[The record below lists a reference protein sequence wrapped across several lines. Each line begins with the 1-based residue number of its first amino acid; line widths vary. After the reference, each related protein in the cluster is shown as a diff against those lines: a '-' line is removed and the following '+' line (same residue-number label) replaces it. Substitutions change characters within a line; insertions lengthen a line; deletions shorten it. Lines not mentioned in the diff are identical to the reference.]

1 MQRLLA
7 IDCDPRELCLVL
19 GTAVGERIT
28 LEATETISFIRGDDD
43 PPMTA
48 EELGKRLQAVLAK
61 HKRTGARILMG
72 VDRNAIELF
81 DFPVPPATDAEL
93 PELVLNQ
100 VTTASPNMAEESVI
114 DFVVNGGV
122 ATESRRITAA
132 ALSRT
137 EFDRVTGVCNAAG
150 LTPDRM
156 LMRSYATAALFLN
169 GQNLNGQNLNGQNL
183 RAGNSLLV
191 NVIDDEVDLIVI
203 DQVEALFFRTI
214 RLPGVLGNEFA
225 ETRLLDEVRR
235 TLLVAP
241 QSAAV
246 SQAIETVYVI
256 GTAPDHQRLA
266 EQVARE
272 NGIHAEQR
280 DPYAGFLLAAKWEQ
294 PSSGRLIPLLGMLTA
309 EVHGGKHSLDF
320 QHPKRPPKPPNR
332 TRQLV
337 MALSAIALLG
347 GAGAYYLWDIFS
359 TADAE
364 IKRLASELSDLEGL
378 VKKTTEKKKVAD
390 ALEEWNVNSV
400 VWLDELRDFSAK
412 LPTGQD
418 LVLQR
423 LTMSPARGGRA
434 SLAFQGLAREPN
446 VVTRMEATLR
456 DTRHEVQTPRVDER
470 IQDKSYPWNFET
482 SVSLTPARIE
492 AKSKAQA
499 NSGKDSLNGTK
510 KKNGAKITGTEK
522 KTSNQGIEA
531 KEASVEQNSD
541 QQDADQ
547 QDLKPSGESR
557 SQQNPPRKK
566 QPPAASPGESKT

>member
-28 LEATETISFIRGDDD
+28 LEATETISCVRGADD

-48 EELGKRLQAVLAK
+48 EELGKRLQTVLAK

-114 DFVVNGGV
+114 DFVANGVV

-137 EFDRVTGVCNAAG
+137 EFDRITGVCNAAG
-150 LTPDRM
+150 MTPDRM

-169 GQNLNGQNLNGQNL
+169 GQNLLGQNL

-203 DQVEALFFRTI
+203 DQVQALFFRTV

-246 SQAIETVYVI
+246 SQAIETVYVV
-256 GTAPDHQRLA
+256 GTAQDHQRLA
-266 EQVARE
+266 EQIARE

-280 DPYAGFLLAAKWEQ
+280 DPYTGFLLAAKWEQ

-337 MALSAIALLG
+337 MSLSAVALLG
-347 GAGAYYLWDIFS
+347 GAGAYYLWDVFS

-390 ALEEWNVNSV
+390 ALEDWNANSV

-492 AKSKAQA
+492 TKSKPQA

-510 KKNGAKITGTEK
+510 KKNGVKATGTEK
-522 KTSNQGIEA
+522 KTSKQGTEV
-531 KEASVEQNSD
+531 KEASPEQASG
-541 QQDADQ
+541 QKDADQ
-547 QDLKPSGESR
+547 QDLKPPRESR
-557 SQQNPPRKK
+557 GEQNPPRKK
-566 QPPAASPGESKT
+566 QPPAASSEESKT

>member
-28 LEATETISFIRGDDD
+28 LEATETISFVRGDDD
-43 PPMTA
+43 PPVTA
-48 EELGKRLQAVLAK
+48 EELGKRLQSVLAK
-61 HKRTGARILMG
+61 HKRTGARILMS

-114 DFVVNGGV
+114 DFVANGGV

-150 LTPDRM
+150 ITPDRM
-156 LMRSYATAALFLN
+156 LMRSYATAALF
-169 GQNLNGQNLNGQNL
+169 LNGQNL

-203 DQVEALFFRTI
+203 DQVEALFFRTV

-256 GTAPDHQRLA
+256 GTAQDHQRLA
-266 EQVARE
+266 EQIARE

-280 DPYAGFLLAAKWEQ
+280 DPYAEFLLAAKWEQ

-337 MALSAIALLG
+337 IALSTIGLLG
-347 GAGAYYLWDIFS
+347 GAGAYYLWDVFS

-400 VWLDELRDFSAK
+400 VWLDELRDFSSK

-492 AKSKAQA
+492 TTSKAQA

-510 KKNGAKITGTEK
+510 KKNAAKATGTEK
-522 KTSNQGIEA
+522 NTSKQVTEV
-531 KEASVEQNSD
+531 KEAALEQASD

-547 QDLKPSGESR
+547 KDLKPPGKSRGE
-557 SQQNPPRKK
+557 QNPPRKK
-566 QPPAASPGESKT
+566 RPPAASSEESKT

>member
-1 MQRLLA
+1 MEHSMQRLLA

-28 LEATETISFIRGDDD
+28 LEATETISFVRGADD
-43 PPMTA
+43 PLLTA
-48 EELGKRLQAVLAK
+48 EELGKRLQTVLAK

-100 VTTASPNMAEESVI
+100 VTTASPNLAEESVI
-114 DFVVNGGV
+114 DFVANGGV

-150 LTPDRM
+150 MTPDRM
-156 LMRSYATAALFLN
+156 LMRSYATAALFLQ
-169 GQNLNGQNLNGQNL
+169 GRNLLGQNL

-203 DQVEALFFRTI
+203 DQVQALFFRTV

-246 SQAIETVYVI
+246 SQAIETVYVV
-256 GTAPDHQRLA
+256 GTAQDHQRLA
-266 EQVARE
+266 EQIARE

-337 MALSAIALLG
+337 MSLSAVALLG

-390 ALEEWNVNSV
+390 ALEDWNANSV

-492 AKSKAQA
+492 TKSKVPA

-510 KKNGAKITGTEK
+510 KKTGVKAAGTEK
-522 KTSNQGIEA
+522 KTSKQGTEV
-531 KEASVEQNSD
+531 KEASPEQASD
-541 QQDADQ
+541 QKDADQ

-557 SQQNPPRKK
+557 GEQNPPRKK
-566 QPPAASPGESKT
+566 QPPAASSEESKT

>member
-28 LEATETISFIRGDDD
+28 LEATETISFVRGADD
-43 PPMTA
+43 PPLTA
-48 EELGKRLQAVLAK
+48 EELGKRLQTVLAK

-100 VTTASPNMAEESVI
+100 VTTASPNLAEESVI
-114 DFVVNGGV
+114 DFVANGGV

-156 LMRSYATAALFLN
+156 LMRSYATAALFLQ
-169 GQNLNGQNLNGQNL
+169 GHNLLGQNL

-203 DQVEALFFRTI
+203 DQVQALFFRTV

-246 SQAIETVYVI
+246 SQAIETVYVV
-256 GTAPDHQRLA
+256 GTAQDHQRLA
-266 EQVARE
+266 EQIARE

-337 MALSAIALLG
+337 MSLSAVALLG

-566 QPPAASPGESKT
+566 QPPAASSEESKT